1 MSELGGKEIV
11 ELSRGVR
18 LGPLRDADL
27 VVDPVSGRIQALVL
41 PTRRGWWR
49 RAELVI
55 PWERV
60 VKVGEDV
67 IVVNLAEEAADGPG
81 IGRAFQG
88 RLGTDWPTRPTGKGS
103 LSGGNG
109 HRRVHQP

>member
-1 MSELGGKEIV
+1 MSQLAGKEIV

-27 VVDPVSGRIQALVL
+27 VLDPKSGRIEALVL
-41 PTRRGWWR
+41 PARRGWWR

-67 IVVNLAEEAADGPG
+67 IVVDLAEGGAGWPG
-81 IGRAFQG
+81 IGRSPE
-88 RLGTDWPTRPTGKGS
+88 GTLAPDWPTRPTGKGS

-109 HRRVHQP
+109 HRRLQ

>member
-1 MSELGGKEIV
+1 MSELAGKELV

-18 LGPLRDADL
+18 LGPLREADL
-27 VVDPVSGRIQALVL
+27 VLDPRSGRIEALLL
-41 PTRRGWWR
+41 PARRGWWR

-67 IVVNLAEEAADGPG
+67 VVVDLGEGGSPWPG
-81 IGRAFQG
+81 IARSPQG
-88 RLGTDWPTRPTGKGS
+88 KLAHDGPTRPTGKGS
-103 LSGGNG
+103 LGGGNG
-109 HRRVHQP
+109 HRRVP

>member
-1 MSELGGKEIV
+1 MSELAGKEIV

-27 VVDPVSGRIQALVL
+27 VVDPRSGRIEALVL
-41 PTRRGWWR
+41 PTRRGWFH

-60 VKVGEDV
+60 LKVGEHV
-67 IVVNLAEEAADGPG
+67 IVVDLAEGEPGWPG
-81 IGRAFQG
+81 IGGSPEGKLA
-88 RLGTDWPTRPTGKGS
+88 TDWPTRPTGKGS

-109 HRRVHQP
+109 HRRLP